1 MSVESQNLYQIN
13 TGILPKDACIVIVH
27 TQWNPGIVNELVGGC
42 VSVLREYGFHNFKI
56 VQVPGTF
63 ELTFGVKS
71 VWDKHSNKFE
81 KPQCFIALGCVVR
94 GDTPHFDYICKAATE
109 GIVQLNLML
118 PVPTIFGVLT
128 VDNETQAYERLGG
141 SHGHKGKEAALTAL
155 KMMELKFNS

>member
-1 MSVESQNLYQIN
+1 MSVESQNLYHIN

-42 VSVLREYGFHNFKI
+42 VGVLNELGFHNYKI
-56 VQVPGTF
+56 VQVPGAF
-63 ELTFGVKS
+63 ELTFGIKS
-71 VWDKHSNKFE
+71 MWDRHSNKFE
-81 KPQCFIALGCVVR
+81 KPQCFIALGCVMR

-109 GIVQLNLML
+109 GILQLNLML

-141 SHGHKGKEAALTAL
+141 SHGHKGREAAMTAL
-155 KMMELKFNS
+155 KMMELKFNG